1 MAGKFNEQMQ
11 KRALSIICPHL
22 SYNESL
28 AFLDMDSIFHH
39 HSFLCSSLFSKV
51 LDDEEHELLHLL
63 PQDIPLS
70 TILGKAKCLI
80 LVIKLIAQRIVLLT
94 FSVI

>member
-1 MAGKFNEQMQ
+1 MAGKFNEWLQ

-22 SYNESL
+22 SYNELL
-28 AFLDMDSIFHH
+28 AFLDMDSIFN
-39 HSFLCSSLFSKV
+39 HSFLRSSLFSKI
-51 LDDEEHELLHLL
+51 LDNEEHKLHHLL

-70 TILGKAKCLI
+70 TILGKAECLI
-80 LVIKLIAQRIVLLT
+80 LVIKRIPQKIVLTT